1 VISISNVLTFEL
13 TAMSAVFRVDFNE
26 PHVVRCVLL
35 HALSKRVFAES
46 NHVLQ
51 QFNHDL
57 ATTIVNN
64 NNNNNNVTTMQNNNV
79 NINNVTQYKH
89 NQQQQSTNKQNK
101 QTNYLGIA
109 IQIRLFLLLAF
120 LRMTA
125 AAEIEPKT
133 AATAAEK
140 LLEHTVRVWRKIR

>member
-1 VISISNVLTFEL
+1 VCS
-13 TAMSAVFRVDFNE
+13 SARAVETSFCRV
-26 PHVVRCVLL
+26 
-35 HALSKRVFAES
+35 ES
-46 NHVLQ
+46 R
-51 QFNHDL
+51 
-57 ATTIVNN
+57 ATTIQPRFSNNDVNN

-89 NQQQQSTNKQNK
+89 NQQTNNQQTNKTS

-125 AAEIEPKT
+125 TAEIEPKP
-133 AATAAEK
+133 AAAPAEK
-140 LLEHTVRVWRKIR
+140 LLEHTVRVWQKDFGKMLQFPWQHNSVKVSFSLPKF